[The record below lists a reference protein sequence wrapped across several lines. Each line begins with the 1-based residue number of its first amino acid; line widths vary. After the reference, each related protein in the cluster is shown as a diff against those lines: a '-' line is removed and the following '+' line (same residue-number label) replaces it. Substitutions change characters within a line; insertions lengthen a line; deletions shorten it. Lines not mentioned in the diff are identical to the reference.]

1 MKDIAATGIAKMQ
14 KNQSQG
20 YYYRGIE
27 AAMNELSPLLVKHGI
42 SVTPSYSELTINER
56 VKGDPS
62 DGKATRFCT
71 IKGSFKF
78 ESSDGSFVSAEAY
91 GEAMDSGDKA
101 VVKAQSVS
109 FRTALFQEFVIP
121 TMAMDPESYT
131 EHDVNEIPDELLE
144 AAKEAA
150 KGGWKSLADW
160 TKSITAEQR
169 ALLSPESD
177 SLKKAAKEADAMKV
191 SA

>member
-42 SVTPSYSELTINER
+42 SVTPAYSELSISER
-56 VKGDPS
+56 IKGDPA

-71 IKGSFKF
+71 IKGAFKF
-78 ESSDGSFVSAEAY
+78 ESGDGSFVSAEAY

-101 VVKAQSVS
+101 VVKAQSVA

-121 TMAMDPESYT
+121 TMAMDPESYV
-131 EHDVNEIPDELLE
+131 EHEAEEIPSDLLT
-144 AAKEAA
+144 AARNASL
-150 KGGWKSLADW
+150 GGWKSLADW
-160 TKSITAEQR
+160 LKTITAEQR
-169 ALLSPESD
+169 AILGPESE
-177 SLKKAAKEADAMKV
+177 SLKKAAKEADAAKAV
-191 SA
+191 K